1 MMKNAKIIKTL
12 AANIADRK
20 SKGGF
25 TLIEIMLV
33 IVIIGIIVGIA
44 VPKISGKLGTATD
57 TAAKASLA
65 GIESAIR
72 DYEMENLR
80 LPDSL
85 NDLTVQ
91 KNGHGPYLKPSQIL
105 DPWKNPFIY
114 AKPGSHGF
122 GFDLSC
128 KSPEGKEF
136 NNWD

>member
-1 MMKNAKIIKTL
+1 MKN
-12 AANIADRK
+12 RK

-44 VPKISGKLGTATD
+44 VPKITGKVGKAND
-57 TAAKASLA
+57 VAAKASLKS
-65 GIESAIR
+65 IEAAIQSF
-72 DYEMENLR
+72 EMDNLR

-91 KNGHGPYLKPSQIL
+91 KDGNGPYIKPSEL
-105 DPWKNPFIY
+105 NDPWKQPFIF
-114 AKPGSHGF
+114 AKPGSHGI

-136 NNWD
+136 NNWE

>member
-1 MMKNAKIIKTL
+1 MKNRKSAIV
-12 AANIADRK
+12 NRK

-44 VPKISGKLGTATD
+44 VPKITGKVGKAND
-57 TAAKASLA
+57 VAARASLKA
-65 GIESAIR
+65 IEAAVQS
-72 DYEMENLR
+72 YEMDNLR

-85 NDLTVQ
+85 TDLTVQ
-91 KNGHGPYLKPSQIL
+91 KNNNGPYLKPSEL
-105 DPWKNPFIY
+105 TDPWGQPFIF
-114 AKPGSHGF
+114 AKPGSHGI

-136 NNWD
+136 NNWE

>member
-1 MMKNAKIIKTL
+1 MKYSE
-12 AANIADRK
+12 
-20 SKGGF
+20 SKKGF

-57 TAAKASLA
+57 TAARAS
-65 GIESAIR
+65 IR
-72 DYEMENLR
+72 AVEGAVQSYEMDNLR

-85 NDLTVQ
+85 TDLTAQ
-91 KNGHGPYLKPSQIL
+91 KNGKGPYLKTSEL
-105 DPWKNPFIY
+105 KDPWGNPYTYI
-114 AKPGSHGF
+114 KPGSHGI

-128 KSPEGKEF
+128 KSPDGKEF

>member
-1 MMKNAKIIKTL
+1 MKNRKSAIV
-12 AANIADRK
+12 NRK

-44 VPKISGKLGTATD
+44 VPKISGKVGKAND
-57 TAAKASLA
+57 VAAKASLKA
-65 GIESAIR
+65 IEAAVQS
-72 DYEMENLR
+72 YEMDNLR

-85 NDLTVQ
+85 TDLTVQ
-91 KNGHGPYLKPSQIL
+91 KDGNGPYLKPSEL
-105 DPWKNPFIY
+105 NDPWKQPFVY
-114 AKPGSHGF
+114 AKPGSHGT

>member
-1 MMKNAKIIKTL
+1 MKN
-12 AANIADRK
+12 RK
-20 SKGGF
+20 SVIVNRQSKGGF

-57 TAAKASLA
+57 TAARASLK
-65 GIESAIR
+65 GVESAVSS
-72 DYEMENLR
+72 YEMDHLR

-85 NDLTVQ
+85 TELTVQ
-91 KNGHGPYLKPSQIL
+91 KDGKGPYLKPSEL
-105 DPWKNPFIY
+105 NDPWKNPFVY
-114 AKPGSHGF
+114 VKPSSRGN

>member
-1 MMKNAKIIKTL
+1 MRNL
-12 AANIADRK
+12 K
-20 SKGGF
+20 SKILNRQSRGGF

-44 VPKISGKLGTATD
+44 VPKITGKVGKAND
-57 TAAKASLA
+57 VAAKASLKA
-65 GIESAIR
+65 IEAAVQS
-72 DYEMENLR
+72 YEMDNLR

-91 KNGHGPYLKPSQIL
+91 KNNNGPYLKLSEL
-105 DPWKNPFIY
+105 KDPWGQPFVF
-114 AKPGSHGF
+114 AKPGSHGI

-136 NNWD
+136 NNWE

>member
-1 MMKNAKIIKTL
+1 MKNWKSKIL
-12 AANIADRK
+12 NRK
-20 SKGGF
+20 SNGGF

-44 VPKISGKLGTATD
+44 VPKITGKVGKAND
-57 TAAKASLA
+57 VAAKASLKA
-65 GIESAIR
+65 IEAAIQS
-72 DYEMENLR
+72 YEMDNLQ

-91 KNGHGPYLKPSQIL
+91 KNNNGPYIKPSEL
-105 DPWKNPFIY
+105 NDPWKQPFIY
-114 AKPGSHGF
+114 AKPGSHGI

-136 NNWD
+136 NNWE

>member
-1 MMKNAKIIKTL
+1 MKNLKSKI
-12 AANIADRK
+12 AACG

-44 VPKISGKLGTATD
+44 VPKITGKVGKANDVAARATLKAIE
-57 TAAKASLA
+57 AAVQS
-65 GIESAIR
+65 
-72 DYEMENLR
+72 YEMDNLR

-85 NDLTVQ
+85 TDLTVQ
-91 KNGHGPYLKPSQIL
+91 KNNNGPYLKPSEL
-105 DPWKNPFIY
+105 TDPWGQPFIY
-114 AKPGSHGF
+114 AKPGSHGV

-136 NNWD
+136 NNWE

>member
-1 MMKNAKIIKTL
+1 MKIRQASHIH
-12 AANIADRK
+12 RY
-20 SKGGF
+20 SRRGF

-44 VPKISGKLGTATD
+44 APKLGGKLNKAND
-57 TAAKASLA
+57 VKAAASIRA
-65 GIESAIR
+65 IEAAVH

-91 KNGHGPYLKPSQIL
+91 KDGKGPYLKPSEL
-105 DPWKNPFIY
+105 TDPWGQTYVY
-114 AKPGSHGF
+114 AKPGSHGI

-128 KSPEGKEF
+128 KNPDSGKEF
-136 NNWD
+136 NNWE